1 MAGDGDFRGRHA
13 SYAHAAHVPA
23 LVVLALGL
31 VLSLAATASAAPLPV
46 DGAVSVGLPPTRVHM
61 HVEATDQGTRIRA
74 RAGAHGAEVTLPG
87 VLAEAD
93 VERVALSGGASV
105 ALVRGRGEGGRV
117 AALIVVRRGRPEISW
132 TGRLDM
138 RGDPGERTSDVLDV
152 SDRTGDGVPDVVVG
166 QAREGVGL
174 CGEPAA
180 MLYPRALDPASGAL
194 RPVVLRRVGAGEEV
208 AVTATTES
216 PGPTGAPVVR
226 ALRAVGASSA
236 LGVDEDARALGPPNA
251 LVDGREETYW
261 AEGRGGAGDG
271 ELVSL
276 RFGAGMPIRAVAI
289 TAARAESV
297 RAPRALWIVGDAGPR
312 LRVTL
317 PERFEGRAW
326 IVPPAPLAWSC
337 FAVVLAD
344 PGGDAGA
351 RTGIA
356 EIEAFTD
363 VDFGAGMDALVSELV
378 RDGEG
383 GDRAT
388 QWLGRLGERAVV
400 ALDGA
405 WERLGARGRVRAVR
419 VASEVAGAGS
429 EPALALLARAA
440 ADENEEVRAA
450 ALGALVERRAEG
462 RIADLAALAGAAGE
476 DAAARLE
483 RSERAF
489 PIAPLLDAVRAE
501 GGSERPRLRAALA
514 RGVALGGDAA
524 RGEIEAAELSVAARA
539 SLALGLAE
547 NEATRAAAAP
557 LVERAAAEASTFAD
571 RWRTARAAAHVERS
585 AGVEA
590 TMQTWAR
597 EAEEWML
604 RSAAV
609 DALGAGSVDVLRE
622 RALSDAYP
630 RVRIAAVEQ
639 LARHG
644 ALESATASAVA
655 RDRWPMVR
663 VAVLDASVAAEGG
676 RERARAALDDDAQ
689 LVRRRAIEHLTRL
702 RDRGAWPA
710 IEQRLRDTREW
721 PMVIDAALA
730 YVSELCVAG
739 AGEALVEVIR
749 RGAREGA
756 WEPNVENAGLALRVL
771 TRLGGAALEDGRTV
785 AMRGGESL
793 RAAVEAS
800 RTSTEETCAAGPE

>member
-1 MAGDGDFRGRHA
+1 MAGGGDFRGRHA
-13 SYAHAAHVPA
+13 PCAHAAHVPA
-23 LVVLALGL
+23 IAAIALGL
-31 VLSLAATASAAPLPV
+31 VLSVAPTASAAPLPV
-46 DGAVSVGLPPTRVHM
+46 DGAVSVGLPPTRVQVR
-61 HVEATDQGTRIRA
+61 VEATDQGTRIRA
-74 RAGAHGAEVTLPG
+74 RAGAHTAEVTVPG

-117 AALIVVRRGRPEISW
+117 AALIVVRRGRPEIPW
-132 TGRLDM
+132 TGRLDLH
-138 RGDPGERTSDVLDV
+138 GDPGERTSDVLDV
-152 SDRTGDGVPDVVVG
+152 SDRTGDGVPDVVIG

-180 MLYPRALDPASGAL
+180 LLYPRALDPASGEL

-208 AVTATTES
+208 AITATTES
-216 PGPTGAPVVR
+216 PGPTGPPVVR
-226 ALRAVGASSA
+226 ALRAAGASSA
-236 LGVDEDARALGPPNA
+236 LGVDEDARALGQPHA

-261 AEGRGGAGDG
+261 AEGRGGAGEG

-276 RFGAGMPIRAVAI
+276 RFGAGMPIRALAI
-289 TAARAESV
+289 TRARAEGI
-297 RAPRALWIVGDAGPR
+297 RAPRELWIVGDQGPR

-317 PERFEGRAW
+317 PETFEGRAW

-363 VDFGAGMDALVSELV
+363 VDFGAGIDALVAELV

-400 ALDGA
+400 ALEGA
-405 WERLGARGRVRAVR
+405 WERLGTRGRVRAVR
-419 VASEVAGAGS
+419 VASEVAGTAS

-440 ADENEEVRAA
+440 ADQSEEVRAA
-450 ALGALVERRAEG
+450 ALGALVERGAEA
-462 RIADLAALAGAAGE
+462 RIAALTALEGAPGE

-483 RSERAF
+483 RGERAF
-489 PIAPLLDAVRAE
+489 PIAPLLGAVAAE

-524 RGEIEAAELSVAARA
+524 RDELAAAELSIAARA
-539 SLALGLAE
+539 SVALGLAE
-547 NEATRAAAAP
+547 NEATRAVAAP
-557 LVERAAAEASTFAD
+557 LVERAASEASTFAD
-571 RWRTARAAAHVERS
+571 RWRTARAAA
-585 AGVEA
+585 GVEHSA
-590 TMQTWAR
+590 DVEARMQAWAR

-604 RSAAV
+604 RRAAV
-609 DALGAGSVDVLRE
+609 EALGAGSTEVLRE
-622 RALSDAYP
+622 RALEDVYP
-630 RVRIAAVEQ
+630 RVRIAAIER
-639 LARHG
+639 LAQAG
-644 ALESATASAVA
+644 ALEGATASAAA

-663 VAVLDASVAAEGG
+663 VAALDGSVDAEGG
-676 RERARAALDDDAQ
+676 RERARAALGDDAQ
-689 LVRRRAIEHLTRL
+689 MVRRRAIEHLTRL
-702 RDRGAWPA
+702 RDREAWPA

-721 PMVIDAALA
+721 PMVIDAALT
-730 YVSELCVAG
+730 YVSDLCVVE
-739 AGEALVEVIR
+739 AGETLVEVIR

-771 TRLGGAALEDGRTV
+771 TRLGGPSLEDGRTV

-800 RTSTEETCAAGPE
+800 RASTEETCAAGRE